1 MTRIVLGVQYI
12 GTGWNGYQKQP
23 ERNTVQDRL
32 EMALEKFACTPLA
45 TTCAGRTD
53 TGVHAIEQ
61 VVHFDT
67 DLVRPTQAWVRG
79 VNTFLPDSIVV
90 RWAKEVP
97 LGEDG
102 LEFHA
107 RFSARSRTYH
117 YVLYNHPTPSAL
129 LSNRAG
135 WMFRPLDVERM
146 IDAARHLIGTHDFS
160 AFRASSCQAK
170 TPVKDMHEVRIERHG
185 DIIVF
190 TLRASAFLHH
200 MVRNIAGVLMTIG
213 TGERPVEWARE
224 VLESRVRRTGGV
236 TAHPFGLYLVDVE
249 YRDEFELPERFI
261 GPHFLTGFSELGG

>member
-1 MTRIVLGVQYI
+1 VTRIVLGVQYI

-200 MVRNIAGVLMTIG
+200 MVRNIVGSLVYVGLGRQEPDWM
-213 TGERPVEWARE
+213 RE
-224 VLESRVRRTGGV
+224 VLESRSRDVAAPTFM
-236 TAHPFGLYLVDVE
+236 PDGLYFAKIE
-249 YRDEFELPERFI
+249 YDPSWKLPQEAVA
-261 GPHFLTGFSELGG
+261 PLPWL

>member
-200 MVRNIAGVLMTIG
+200 MVRNIVGSLVYVGLGRQEPDWMH
-213 TGERPVEWARE
+213 E
-224 VLESRVRRTGGV
+224 VLESRSRDVAAPTFM
-236 TAHPFGLYLVDVE
+236 PDGLYFAKIE
-249 YRDEFELPERFI
+249 YDPCWKLPQEAVA
-261 GPHFLTGFSELGG
+261 PLPWL

>member
-1 MTRIVLGVQYI
+1 MTRIALGVQYI

-200 MVRNIAGVLMTIG
+200 MVRNIVGSLVYVGLGRQEPDWMH
-213 TGERPVEWARE
+213 E
-224 VLESRVRRTGGV
+224 VLESRSRDVAAPTFM
-236 TAHPFGLYLVDVE
+236 PDGLYFAKIE
-249 YRDEFELPERFI
+249 YDPSWKLPQEAVA
-261 GPHFLTGFSELGG
+261 PLPWL

>member
-1 MTRIVLGVQYI
+1 VTRIVLGVQYI

-146 IDAARHLIGTHDFS
+146 IVAARHLIGTHDFS

-200 MVRNIAGVLMTIG
+200 MVRNIVGSLVYVGLGRQEPDWM
-213 TGERPVEWARE
+213 RE
-224 VLESRVRRTGGV
+224 VLESRSRDVAAPTFM
-236 TAHPFGLYLVDVE
+236 PDGLYFAKIE
-249 YRDEFELPERFI
+249 YDPSWKLPQEAVA
-261 GPHFLTGFSELGG
+261 PLPWL

>member
-1 MTRIVLGVQYI
+1 VTRIVLGVQYI

-200 MVRNIAGVLMTIG
+200 MVRNIVGSLVYVGLGRQEPDWMH
-213 TGERPVEWARE
+213 E
-224 VLESRVRRTGGV
+224 VLESRSRDVAAPTFM
-236 TAHPFGLYLVDVE
+236 PDGLYFAKIE
-249 YRDEFELPERFI
+249 YDPCWKLPQEAVA
-261 GPHFLTGFSELGG
+261 PLPWL

>member
-61 VVHFDT
+61 VIHFDT

-200 MVRNIAGVLMTIG
+200 MVRNIVGSLVYVGLGRQEPDWMH
-213 TGERPVEWARE
+213 E
-224 VLESRVRRTGGV
+224 VLESRSRDVAAPTFM
-236 TAHPFGLYLVDVE
+236 PDGLYFAKIE
-249 YRDEFELPERFI
+249 YDPCWKLPQEAVA
-261 GPHFLTGFSELGG
+261 PLPWL

>member
-146 IDAARHLIGTHDFS
+146 IEAARHLIGTHDFS

-200 MVRNIAGVLMTIG
+200 MVRNIVGSLVYVGLGRQEPDWMH
-213 TGERPVEWARE
+213 E
-224 VLESRVRRTGGV
+224 VLESRSRDVAAPTFM
-236 TAHPFGLYLVDVE
+236 PDGLYFARIE
-249 YRDEFELPERFI
+249 YDPCWKLPQEAVA
-261 GPHFLTGFSELGG
+261 PLPWL

>member
-1 MTRIVLGVQYI
+1 MRIALGVQYI

-23 ERNTVQDRL
+23 DRNTVQDRL
-32 EMALEKFACTPLA
+32 EIALEKFACVPLA

-61 VVHFDT
+61 VIHFDT

-90 RWAKEVP
+90 RWAAEVP
-97 LGEDG
+97 MGEDG

-129 LSNRAG
+129 LSDRAG
-135 WMFRPLDVERM
+135 WVFRPLDVERM
-146 IDAARHLIGTHDFS
+146 IDAARHLVGTHDFS

-170 TPVKDMHEVRIERHG
+170 TPVKDMHEVKIERHG

-200 MVRNIAGVLMTIG
+200 MVRNIVGSLVYVGLGRQEPDWML
-213 TGERPVEWARE
+213 E
-224 VLESRVRRTGGV
+224 VLNSRSRDVAAPTFM
-236 TAHPFGLYLVDVE
+236 PDGLYFAKIE
-249 YRDEFELPERFI
+249 YDPRWQLPQEAVA
-261 GPHFLTGFSELGG
+261 PLPWL

>member
-1 MTRIVLGVQYI
+1 VTRIALGVQYI

-200 MVRNIAGVLMTIG
+200 MVRNIVGSLVYVGLGRQEPDWMH
-213 TGERPVEWARE
+213 E
-224 VLESRVRRTGGV
+224 VLESRSRDVAAPTFM
-236 TAHPFGLYLVDVE
+236 PDGLYFARIE
-249 YRDEFELPERFI
+249 YDPCWKLPQEAVA
-261 GPHFLTGFSELGG
+261 PLPWL

>member
-1 MTRIVLGVQYI
+1 
-12 GTGWNGYQKQP
+12 
-23 ERNTVQDRL
+23 
-32 EMALEKFACTPLA
+32 MALEKFACTPLA

-200 MVRNIAGVLMTIG
+200 MVRNIVGSLVYVGLGRQEPDWM
-213 TGERPVEWARE
+213 RE
-224 VLESRVRRTGGV
+224 VLESRSRDVAAPTFM
-236 TAHPFGLYLVDVE
+236 PDGLYFVKIE
-249 YRDEFELPERFI
+249 YDPSWKLPQEAVA
-261 GPHFLTGFSELGG
+261 PLPWL

>member
-1 MTRIVLGVQYI
+1 MRIALGVQYI

-23 ERNTVQDRL
+23 DRNTVQDRL
-32 EMALEKFACTPLA
+32 EIALEKFACVPLA

-90 RWAKEVP
+90 RWAAEVP
-97 LGEDG
+97 MGEDG

-129 LSNRAG
+129 LSDRAG
-135 WMFRPLDVERM
+135 WVFRPLDVDRM
-146 IDAARHLIGTHDFS
+146 IDAARHLVGTHDFS

-170 TPVKDMHEVRIERHG
+170 TPVKDMHEVKIERHG

-200 MVRNIAGVLMTIG
+200 MVRNIVGSLVYVGLGRQEPDWMLDVLN
-213 TGERPVEWARE
+213 
-224 VLESRVRRTGGV
+224 SRSRDVAAPTFM
-236 TAHPFGLYLVDVE
+236 PDGLYFAKIE
-249 YRDEFELPERFI
+249 YDPRWQLPQEAVA
-261 GPHFLTGFSELGG
+261 PLPWL

>member
-200 MVRNIAGVLMTIG
+200 MVRNIVGSLVYVGLGRQEPDWMH
-213 TGERPVEWARE
+213 E
-224 VLESRVRRTGGV
+224 VLESRSRDVAAPTFM
-236 TAHPFGLYLVDVE
+236 PDGLYFAKIE
-249 YRDEFELPERFI
+249 YDPIWKLPQEVVA
-261 GPHFLTGFSELGG
+261 PLPWL

>member
-1 MTRIVLGVQYI
+1 VTRIVLGVQYI

-200 MVRNIAGVLMTIG
+200 MVRNIVGSLVYVGLGRQEPDWMH
-213 TGERPVEWARE
+213 E
-224 VLESRVRRTGGV
+224 VLESRSRDVAAPTFM
-236 TAHPFGLYLVDVE
+236 PDGLYFAKIE
-249 YRDEFELPERFI
+249 YDPSWKLPQEAVA
-261 GPHFLTGFSELGG
+261 PLPWL

>member
-146 IDAARHLIGTHDFS
+146 IEAARHLIGTHDFS

-170 TPVKDMHEVRIERHG
+170 TPVKEMHEVRIERHG

-200 MVRNIAGVLMTIG
+200 MVRNIVGSLVYVGLG
-213 TGERPVEWARE
+213 RQEPEWMHE
-224 VLESRVRRTGGV
+224 VLASRSRDVAAPTFM
-236 TAHPFGLYLVDVE
+236 PDGLYFAKIE
-249 YRDEFELPERFI
+249 YDPCWKLPQEAVA
-261 GPHFLTGFSELGG
+261 PLPWL

>member
-200 MVRNIAGVLMTIG
+200 MVRNIVGSLVYVGLGRQEPDWMH
-213 TGERPVEWARE
+213 E
-224 VLESRVRRTGGV
+224 VLESRSRDVAAPTFM
-236 TAHPFGLYLVDVE
+236 PDGLYFARIE
-249 YRDEFELPERFI
+249 YDPCWKLPQEAVA
-261 GPHFLTGFSELGG
+261 PLPWL

>member
-1 MTRIVLGVQYI
+1 VTRIVLGVQYI

-200 MVRNIAGVLMTIG
+200 MVRNIVGSLVYVGLGRQEPDWMH
-213 TGERPVEWARE
+213 E
-224 VLESRVRRTGGV
+224 VLESRSRDVAAPTFM
-236 TAHPFGLYLVDVE
+236 PDGLYFAKIE
-249 YRDEFELPERFI
+249 YDPIWKLPQEAVA
-261 GPHFLTGFSELGG
+261 PLPWL